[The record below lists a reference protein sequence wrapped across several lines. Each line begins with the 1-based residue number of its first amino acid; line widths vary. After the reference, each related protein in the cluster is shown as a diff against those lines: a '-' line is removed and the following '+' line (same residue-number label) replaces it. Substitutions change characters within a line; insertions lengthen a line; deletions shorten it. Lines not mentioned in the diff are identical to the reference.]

1 MLDVVTTSFYIKS
14 PVFDRAAFEHHSSEL
29 FDEWEIQVEAHLLL
43 PDYALSLVL
52 EEGSIK
58 GRGKV
63 AAYATAVYLGIGAY
77 GDFMSGLGTVRDQA
91 TYISNVLFEHAKS
104 EFSCSSE
111 RGNTKRTG
119 GEIIYLQ
126 RLFERVQQG
135 ALTPDQAIREVEG
148 RWGEEATSSPE
159 FMHKLAENLES
170 APRFPEQLSLS
181 DESWPDCLD
190 LEPLGKE
197 PDPRSPRTPDPPLP
211 QHYRIEIWR
220 PSRTEKKKVK
230 LTKVR

>member
-1 MLDVVTTSFYIKS
+1 MLDLVTTSFYIKS
-14 PVFDRAAFEHHSSEL
+14 PAFDKAAFEHHSSEL
-29 FDEWEIQVEAHLLL
+29 FDEWEAQVEAHLLL

-58 GRGKV
+58 GRARIG
-63 AAYATAVYLGIGAY
+63 AYAAAFYFGIGAY

-91 TYISNVLFEHAKS
+91 VYVSNILFDQAKS

-126 RLFERVQQG
+126 RLFERVQAG
-135 ALTPDQAIREVEG
+135 ALTPAQAIEDVRQ
-148 RWGEEATSSPE
+148 RWGEEAASSPA
-159 FMHKLAENLES
+159 FMQELAANLEV
-170 APRFPEQLSLS
+170 APKFPEQLTLA

-190 LEPLGKE
+190 LEPLGK
-197 PDPRSPRTPDPPLP
+197 DPGPKAPRRPDPPIP

-220 PSRTEKKKVK
+220 PSKGEKKKVK

>member
-1 MLDVVTTSFYIKS
+1 MLDVLTTSFHIKS
-14 PVFDRAAFEHHSSEL
+14 AAFDKAEFAHHSSQL
-29 FDEWEIQVEAHLLL
+29 FDEWEAQVEAQLLL

-58 GRGKV
+58 GQGKV
-63 AAYATAVYLGIGAY
+63 AACAAAFYFGIGAY

-91 TYISNVLFEHAKS
+91 AYVSNILFEQAKH

-119 GEIIYLQ
+119 GEIIYLH
-126 RLFERVQQG
+126 RLFDRVQQG
-135 ALTPDQAIREVEG
+135 VLTPDQAIREVKG
-148 RWGEEATSSPE
+148 RWGEEATSSPA
-159 FMHKLAENLES
+159 FMHELAANLEA

-190 LEPLGKE
+190 LEPPGRE
-197 PDPRSPRTPDPPLP
+197 PSPRPSRSPDPPIP
-211 QHYRIEIWR
+211 RHYRIEIWR
-220 PSRTEKKKVK
+220 PSRGEKREVK

>member
-1 MLDVVTTSFYIKS
+1 MLDLVTTSFYIKS
-14 PVFDRAAFEHHSSEL
+14 PAFDKVAFEHHSSEL
-29 FDEWEIQVEAHLLL
+29 FDEWEAQVEAHLLL
-43 PDYALSLVL
+43 PDYALTLVL

-58 GRGKV
+58 GRAKIG
-63 AAYATAVYLGIGAY
+63 AYAAAFYFGIGAY

-91 TYISNVLFEHAKS
+91 VYVSNILFEQAKS

-126 RLFERVQQG
+126 HLFERVQAG
-135 ALTPDQAIREVEG
+135 GLTPEQAIRDVRE
-148 RWGEEATSSPE
+148 RWGEEAASSTA
-159 FMHKLAENLES
+159 FMHALAVNLEGT
-170 APRFPEQLSLS
+170 PKFPEQLTLS

-190 LEPLGKE
+190 LEPLDKE
-197 PDPRSPRTPDPPLP
+197 PIPRIPRRPDPPVP

-220 PSRTEKKKVK
+220 PGKGEKKKLK

>member
-1 MLDVVTTSFYIKS
+1 MLDLVTTSFYIKS
-14 PVFDRAAFEHHSSEL
+14 PAFDKAAFEHHSSEL
-29 FDEWEIQVEAHLLL
+29 FDEWEAQVEAHLLL
-43 PDYALSLVL
+43 PDYALTLVL

-58 GRGKV
+58 GRAKIG
-63 AAYATAVYLGIGAY
+63 AYAAALYFGIGAY

-91 TYISNVLFEHAKS
+91 VYVSNILFEQAKS

-126 RLFERVQQG
+126 RIFERVQAG
-135 ALTPDQAIREVEG
+135 VLTPDQAIQDVRA
-148 RWGEEATSSPE
+148 RWGEEAVSSPG
-159 FMHKLAENLES
+159 FMHELAANLEA

-181 DESWPDCLD
+181 DESWPDCPD
-190 LEPLGKE
+190 LESLGKE
-197 PDPRSPRTPDPPLP
+197 PGPKLPRPPDPPIP

-220 PSRTEKKKVK
+220 PGRGEKKKLK

>member
-1 MLDVVTTSFYIKS
+1 MLDLVTTSFYIKS
-14 PVFDRAAFEHHSSEL
+14 PDFDKAAFEHRSSEL
-29 FDEWEIQVEAHLLL
+29 FDEWEAQVEAHLLL
-43 PDYALSLVL
+43 PDYALTLVL

-58 GRGKV
+58 GRAKIAAYV
-63 AAYATAVYLGIGAY
+63 AAFYLGIGSY
-77 GDFMSGLGTVRDQA
+77 GDFMSGLGTIRDQA
-91 TYISNVLFEHAKS
+91 VYVSNILFEKAKS
-104 EFSCSSE
+104 DFSCRSK

-126 RLFERVQQG
+126 HLFERVQAG
-135 ALTPDQAIREVEG
+135 TLTPEQAILDVKS
-148 RWGEEATSSPE
+148 RWGEEAASSPA
-159 FMHKLAENLES
+159 FMHELAANLEG

-190 LEPLGKE
+190 LEPLDKE
-197 PDPRSPRTPDPPLP
+197 PSPKLPRPPDPPIP

-220 PSRTEKKKVK
+220 PGRGEKKKVK

>member
-14 PVFDRAAFEHHSSEL
+14 PVFDKTAFEHHSSEL
-29 FDEWEIQVEAHLLL
+29 FDEWEAQVEAHLKL
-43 PDYALSLVL
+43 PDYALTLVL

-63 AAYATAVYLGIGAY
+63 AAYAAAFYFGIGGY

-91 TYISNVLFEHAKS
+91 AYVSNILFERAKS

-126 RLFERVQQG
+126 RLFERVQRG
-135 ALTPDQAIREVEG
+135 VLTPHEAVLEVRG
-148 RWGEEATSSPE
+148 RWGEEAASSPA
-159 FMHKLAENLES
+159 FMQELAANLEA

-197 PDPRSPRTPDPPLP
+197 RDPKSPGSPSPPIP

-220 PSRTEKKKVK
+220 PSRGEKKKVK

>member
-14 PVFDRAAFEHHSSEL
+14 PTFNKAAFEHHSSEL
-29 FDEWEIQVEAHLLL
+29 FDEWEVQVEAHLQL
-43 PDYALSLVL
+43 PDYALTLIL

-58 GRGKV
+58 GKGKV
-63 AAYATAVYLGIGAY
+63 AAYAAAFYFGIGAY

-91 TYISNVLFEHAKS
+91 AYVSNVLFVQAKS
-104 EFSCSSE
+104 QFSCNSE

-126 RLFERVQQG
+126 RLFERVQHG
-135 ALTPDQAIREVEG
+135 ALTPEQAIREVKE
-148 RWGEEATSSPE
+148 RWGEEAASSPK
-159 FMHKLAENLES
+159 FMRELAANIEA

-197 PDPRSPRTPDPPLP
+197 PGPRSPRWPDPPIP
-211 QHYRIEIWR
+211 QHYRIEISR
-220 PSRTEKKKVK
+220 PSKGDKKKVK

>member
-14 PVFDRAAFEHHSSEL
+14 PAFDKAAFEHHSSEL
-29 FDEWEIQVEAHLLL
+29 FDEWEAQVEAHLLL

-63 AAYATAVYLGIGAY
+63 AAYAAAFYFGIGAY
-77 GDFMSGLGTVRDQA
+77 GDFMSGLGAVRDQVA
-91 TYISNVLFEHAKS
+91 YVSNILFEQAKS

-126 RLFERVQQG
+126 HLFERVQQG
-135 ALTPDQAIREVEG
+135 ALTPDQAIREVKG
-148 RWGEEATSSPE
+148 RWGEKAVSSPA
-159 FMHKLAENLES
+159 FMHDLAANLEA

-197 PDPRSPRTPDPPLP
+197 PDPKTPRYPDPPMP

-220 PSRTEKKKVK
+220 PSRGEKKKVK

>member
-14 PVFDRAAFEHHSSEL
+14 PVFDKAAFEHHSSEL
-29 FDEWEIQVEAHLLL
+29 FDEWEAHVEAHLPL
-43 PDYALSLVL
+43 PDYALTLVL

-63 AAYATAVYLGIGAY
+63 AAYAAAVYFGIGAY
-77 GDFMSGLGTVRDQA
+77 GDFMSGLGTVRDQVA
-91 TYISNVLFEHAKS
+91 YVSNILFEQAKS

-135 ALTPDQAIREVEG
+135 IITPDQAIREVKG
-148 RWGEEATSSPE
+148 RWGEEAASSPA
-159 FMHKLAENLES
+159 FMHKLAENLEA

-197 PDPRSPRTPDPPLP
+197 PGPRSPRPPDPTIP

-220 PSRTEKKKVK
+220 PSRGEKKKVK

>member
-1 MLDVVTTSFYIKS
+1 MLDVVTSSFYIKS
-14 PVFDRAAFEHHSSEL
+14 PAFDKAAFEHHSSEL
-29 FDEWEIQVEAHLLL
+29 FDEWEAQVEAHLLL

-63 AAYATAVYLGIGAY
+63 AAYAAAFYFGIGAY

-91 TYISNVLFEHAKS
+91 AYVSNILFEQAKR

-111 RGNTKRTG
+111 RGNTKRTS

-126 RLFERVQQG
+126 HLFERVQQG
-135 ALTPDQAIREVEG
+135 VITPDQAIREVKE
-148 RWGEEATSSPE
+148 RWGEEAVSSPA
-159 FMHKLAENLES
+159 FMHELADNLEA

-190 LEPLGKE
+190 LDPLGKE
-197 PDPRSPRTPDPPLP
+197 PTPKSPRYPDPPIP

-220 PSRTEKKKVK
+220 PSRGEKKKVK

>member
-1 MLDVVTTSFYIKS
+1 MLDLVTTSFYIKS
-14 PVFDRAAFEHHSSEL
+14 PAFDKVAFEHHSSEL
-29 FDEWEIQVEAHLLL
+29 FDEWEAQVEAHLLL
-43 PDYALSLVL
+43 PDYALTLVL

-58 GRGKV
+58 GRAKIG
-63 AAYATAVYLGIGAY
+63 AYAAAFYFGIGAY

-91 TYISNVLFEHAKS
+91 VYVSNILFEQAKS

-126 RLFERVQQG
+126 RLFERVQAG
-135 ALTPDQAIREVEG
+135 RLTPDQAIRDVRE
-148 RWGEEATSSPE
+148 RWGEEAASSTA
-159 FMHKLAENLES
+159 FMHELAANLEG
-170 APRFPEQLSLS
+170 APKFPEQLTLS

-190 LEPLGKE
+190 LEPLDKE
-197 PDPRSPRTPDPPLP
+197 PIPRIPRRADPPIP

-220 PSRTEKKKVK
+220 PGKGEKKKLK

>member
-14 PVFDRAAFEHHSSEL
+14 PFFDKAAFEHHSSEL
-29 FDEWEIQVEAHLLL
+29 FDKWDAQVEAHLLL
-43 PDYALSLVL
+43 PDYSLTLVL

-63 AAYATAVYLGIGAY
+63 AAYATAFYFGIGAY

-91 TYISNVLFEHAKS
+91 AYVSNVLFEQAKS
-104 EFSCSSE
+104 QFSCSSE

-126 RLFERVQQG
+126 RLFERVQHG
-135 ALTPDQAIREVEG
+135 FLTPDQAILEVKG
-148 RWGEEATSSPE
+148 RWGEEAASSPG
-159 FMHKLAENLES
+159 FMRELAANLEAAS
-170 APRFPEQLSLS
+170 RFPEQLSLS

-190 LEPLGKE
+190 LEPVGKE
-197 PDPRSPRTPDPPLP
+197 PGPKSPRSPDLPIP
-211 QHYRIEIWR
+211 QHYRIEISR
-220 PSRTEKKKVK
+220 PSKGEKKKVK
-230 LTKVR
+230 LTKVW